1 MDSLDHTV
9 QIRIFE
15 ITHLSVLFLWGRGE
29 GGVGGGKDLKKVFM
43 TSVFSNKNGT
53 QQLTYMYDRKRHF
66 VISTYLFHVCH
77 LFIFVDCF

>member
-29 GGVGGGKDLKKVFM
+29 GGVGGGEGFEK
-43 TSVFSNKNGT
+43 SI
-53 QQLTYMYDRKRHF
+53 YDKRF
-66 VISTYLFHVCH
+66 FE
-77 LFIFVDCF
+77 